1 MVESGLELTSSD
13 SKHHIYQATRHCL
26 SSPLK
31 KGLQLLD
38 AVIDFDAWATVSYF
52 LLMSV
57 PQKFYFFSNV
67 LKQGFQSRSPDAS
80 LSASSCD
87 ICHCC
92 CCSVAQLFLTL
103 CDPMDDARLPRPSL
117 SPRVCSNSCPLSQ
130 WYYPTLLPWV
140 FDFFLKDSMTNTNEP
155 PQTGHYRSLMGQVFY
170 QQKKKRGSY
179 IPVFF

>member
-38 AVIDFDAWATVSYF
+38 AVIDFDAWATVSYI

-67 LKQGFQSRSPDAS
+67 LKQGFQSRSPDPS

-87 ICHCC
+87 ICHCF

-130 WYYPTLLPWV
+130 
-140 FDFFLKDSMTNTNEP
+140 
-155 PQTGHYRSLMGQVFY
+155 
-170 QQKKKRGSY
+170 
-179 IPVFF
+179 